1 MSSENPK
8 IIQKTFNNT
17 NCVITKR
24 SCKDSVTDGDKS
36 ITNHKKGDNEVSG
49 SDDKH
54 STVISHDV
62 AEKVVS
68 TETHRCTTEYLTDFI
83 VDDSKLADKEIEF
96 LDKVNTDKLNDAAA
110 YCGMK
115 RRRENKDIK
124 DSVNDMFM
132 EKEKERESNKGSE
145 GIDNDDSQVEIKI
158 ITTNIPVHVI
168 DLSKPRKKRIFKV
181 KRKTKK

>member
-36 ITNHKKGDNEVSG
+36 IADNKKGDNEVSG
-49 SDDKH
+49 SDDKY
-54 STVISHDV
+54 TVISNDV
-62 AEKVVS
+62 AVKVVS
-68 TETHRCTTEYLTDFI
+68 TETHRCTTEYVTDFI
-83 VDDSKLADKEIEF
+83 VDESHLADKKIVI
-96 LDKVNTDKLNDAAA
+96 LDKVDADKLNDAAA